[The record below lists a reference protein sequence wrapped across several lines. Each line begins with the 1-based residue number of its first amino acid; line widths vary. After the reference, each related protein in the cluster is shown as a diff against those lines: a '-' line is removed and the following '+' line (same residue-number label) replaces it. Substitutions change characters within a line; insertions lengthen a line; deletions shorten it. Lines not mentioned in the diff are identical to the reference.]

1 MINVNQITSMLAKMP
16 DQALQ
21 QYAAMHKNDP
31 YIMSLAVSE
40 SNRRKEMRSEGQ
52 ARMAGQQ
59 QPKVVDQDIAG
70 MHQQAAPM
78 PEEQGIAQLPAGNM
92 NFADGGIVAFADGGN
107 IARDNPA
114 AMSVLAPL
122 QQAVLTAK
130 QQYEAAANSGDS
142 RSAQLYLQQLS
153 DAQSQLSSAAKQ
165 QFGDS
170 SAGQAITAAQQA
182 SAPAA
187 PEPAQTGTPPIP
199 STTQSVSPSA
209 LSAQSS
215 GIGAPPSTGAAP
227 GMGSPRGFGD
237 YAAAKAGLADLYKT
251 PDLSEY
257 EQARKD
263 QAGAGVGI
271 AQEAAGRTKD
281 FYDKL
286 GEFGLKQEERLKAR
300 EGKLEEDTTK
310 NKGLSILEA
319 GLAMMSGTS
328 ANAFENIGKGAMAGV
343 ANYKKGLAALND
355 RKDRLDDA
363 YNQLDTARYSDQ
375 KDRFQQMEAA
385 QKNVDAAKLG
395 IYQATTDIAAKKT
408 DLSAQQA
415 RALADATV
423 KSVESERDRQSR
435 QAIAAAPGDTQKLYT
450 ALGGGDLRKGFEAAK
465 QMEAANK
472 KDIMTQYTEWLKAN
486 PTLAMDPNKAM
497 SEFMK
502 QSLVMGGIGAPQLSS
517 KPTGQ
522 VQGSLK

>member
-40 SNRRKEMRSEGQ
+40 SNRRKEMRTEGQ

-70 MHQQAAPM
+70 MHQPAVRQPSAM
-78 PEEQGIAQLPAGNM
+78 PEDQGISALPAGDM
-92 NFADGGIVAFADGGN
+92 NFADGGIVAFAGGGVTE
-107 IARDNPA
+107 ADVRKAYDNWMNSKP
-114 AMSVLAPL
+114 SWY
-122 QQAVLTAK
+122 QQATPLSGRN
-130 QQYEAAANSGDS
+130 EAAAEAEYTRLLSEFQKQSGTPI
-142 RSAQLYLQQLS
+142 
-153 DAQSQLSSAAKQ
+153 
-165 QFGDS
+165 GV
-170 SAGQAITAAQQA
+170 QQA
-182 SAPAA
+182 AVQQAANEPQADYSNEGRRVVPPAMTA
-187 PEPAQTGTPPIP
+187 DAEKDKTIPTP
-199 STTQSVSPSA
+199 
-209 LSAQSS
+209 
-215 GIGAPPSTGAAP
+215 GIGAPRTG
-227 GMGSPRGFGD
+227 GFGD
-237 YAAAKAGLADLYKT
+237 YASAKAGLADLYKT

-257 EQARKD
+257 EAARKA

-271 AQEAAGRTKD
+271 AQEAAGRQQD

-286 GEFGLKQEERLKAR
+286 GEFGLKQEERLKER
-300 EGKLEEDTTK
+300 EGKLEKDTTQ

-328 ANAFENIGKGAMAGV
+328 ANAFENIGKGALAGV
-343 ANYKKGLAALND
+343 GNYKKGLAALND

-363 YNQLDTARYSDQ
+363 YNQLETARYSDK

-408 DLSAQQA
+408 DLDAQQA
-415 RALADATV
+415 KALADATV
-423 KSVESERDRQSR
+423 KSVEAQRDRQSR
-435 QAIAAAPGDTQKLYT
+435 ESIAAAPGDTQKMYM
-450 ALGGGDLRKGFEAAK
+450 ALGGGDLKKGFEVAK
-465 QMEAANK
+465 QMESANK
-472 KDIMTQYTEWLKAN
+472 KDVMTLYTEWLKAN

-502 QSLVMGGIGAPQLSS
+502 QSLIMGGIGAPKLSTT
-517 KPTGQ
+517 PTGQ
-522 VQGSLK
+522 IEGKLK